1 MSQGRLAGRI
11 ALLTGAASG
20 LGAAMA
26 ELMLREGATV
36 VATDID
42 DARGAAMAA
51 RLAPSHPAR
60 IEFLRLDVTTEA
72 GWEAAFAHV
81 ADRHGSPDILVNNAG
96 VAPLLVPL
104 AETSLEE
111 WRRVMSVNLDG
122 VFLGVKHAMRA
133 MKGRG
138 GAIVNVS
145 SVAGIV
151 GAPLNGAY
159 SPAKAGVLLL
169 TKSAALE
176 GASLDPPIR
185 VNAVHPGY
193 IRTDM
198 TGWISDTLGTERFE
212 RRIRRTV
219 PLRRMGEPVDIAEA
233 IVYLAS
239 DQARYMTGSSLVVDG
254 GWTAQ

>member
-1 MSQGRLAGRI
+1 MSEGRLAGRL
-11 ALLTGAASG
+11 ALLTGSASG
-20 LGAAMA
+20 LGAATV
-26 ELMLREGATV
+26 ELMLREGARV
-36 VATDID
+36 IATDVD
-42 DARGAAMAA
+42 PARGAALAS
-51 RLAPSHPAR
+51 RLAESYPGR
-60 IEFLRLDVTTEA
+60 IDFLRLDVTQEA
-72 GWEAAFAHV
+72 EWEAVLASMA
-81 ADRHGSPDILVNNAG
+81 ARHGPPDILVNNAG

-111 WRRVMSVNLDG
+111 WRRVTAINLDG
-122 VFLGVKHAMRA
+122 VFLGVKHAFRA
-133 MKGRG
+133 MTGRG

-145 SVAGIV
+145 SVAGLV

-169 TKSAALE
+169 TRSAALE

-198 TGWISDTLGTERFE
+198 TDSISGTLGAERFE
-212 RRIRRTV
+212 KRIRRTV
-219 PLRRMGEPVDIAEA
+219 PLGHMGEPADIAEA
-233 IVYLAS
+233 VVYLAS
-239 DQARYMTGSSLVVDG
+239 EQSRYMTGSSLVVDG